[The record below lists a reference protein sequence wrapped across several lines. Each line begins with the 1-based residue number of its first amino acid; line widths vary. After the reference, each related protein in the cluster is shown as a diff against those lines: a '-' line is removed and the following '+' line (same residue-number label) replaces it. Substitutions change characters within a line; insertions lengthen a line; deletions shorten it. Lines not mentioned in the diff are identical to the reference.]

1 MILVKPGSIPH
12 VFFCFITFSSPR
24 NPWRFKQQELFV
36 RDIIDSSIC
45 HGMPSCRRI
54 TVEAWRAGGNVTRK
68 EVGHGGTWD
77 IFRVMRKGPNLV
89 IFILPIG
96 SMYGIFT
103 YIYQILPLKTT
114 KCREILPYMDGKGW
128 EKSSFQG
135 WKLFFYRPGWWT
147 LGSWKCFSGIQWFW
161 KQIHP
166 FLDSH
171 IKV

>member
-1 MILVKPGSIPH
+1 M
-12 VFFCFITFSSPR
+12 
-24 NPWRFKQQELFV
+24 
-36 RDIIDSSIC
+36 
-45 HGMPSCRRI
+45 
-54 TVEAWRAGGNVTRK
+54 
-68 EVGHGGTWD
+68 GHGGTWD
-77 IFRVMRKGPNLV
+77 IFSGDAQGPNLV

-128 EKSSFQG
+128 EKSSFQDE
-135 WKLFFYRPGWWT
+135 
-147 LGSWKCFSGIQWFW
+147 SCFSTGLDDENFHPGSVQGIQWFW